1 MQFCVILLYHGGI
14 FMRPRAPISLLRARL
29 ILPLIQTLIVLRIE
43 ARKWLIN
50 GIVGRLVLPYM
61 RRRYAADAMA
71 ADRVTYDRLKANRFL
86 PDRVFVQIS
95 RRCNL
100 TCSMCG
106 WQIWKRNKGFM
117 SVDLFKRVIAEMT
130 ANGIRNLEFTS
141 AQGEPLLSPHA
152 GECVR
157 LAIDAGLNVHL
168 NTNCTTLGDRNIR
181 MLAQAAKSGRFTVQ
195 ASFSG
200 YDKESHESVYV
211 GSRFEDTS
219 KKLQALYQKFDSEG
233 VSDALAI
240 NGIIM
245 DAATKPKHFD
255 YLRTL
260 GIDTKRV
267 RLSYPD
273 NFAGI
278 VPVGSKDQQTGIY
291 SFKLG
296 LPYRPLH
303 LCHLLT
309 SRLVVYDDGQVSA
322 CPGRDSENVMN
333 IGDIKTEGF
342 LEMRNGPKYKNMV
355 DAFMA
360 RKIDDMPLC
369 AKCDIPYVLLG

>member
-1 MQFCVILLYHGGI
+1 
-14 FMRPRAPISLLRARL
+14 
-29 ILPLIQTLIVLRIE
+29 
-43 ARKWLIN
+43 
-50 GIVGRLVLPYM
+50 
-61 RRRYAADAMA
+61 
-71 ADRVTYDRLKANRFL
+71 
-86 PDRVFVQIS
+86 
-95 RRCNL
+95 
-100 TCSMCG
+100 
-106 WQIWKRNKGFM
+106 
-117 SVDLFKRVIAEMT
+117 
-130 ANGIRNLEFTS
+130 
-141 AQGEPLLSPHA
+141 
-152 GECVR
+152 
-157 LAIDAGLNVHL
+157 
-168 NTNCTTLGDRNIR
+168 
-181 MLAQAAKSGRFTVQ
+181 
-195 ASFSG
+195 
-200 YDKESHESVYV
+200 
-211 GSRFEDTS
+211 
-219 KKLQALYQKFDSEG
+219 LYQTFDSEG
-233 VSDALAI
+233 VADALTI

-369 AKCDIPYVLLG
+369 AKCDIPYVLHG